1 MNEYALILESNAW
14 KCFRVVS
21 CWLILVTSDW
31 KCVIL
36 GGREG

>member
-1 MNEYALILESNAW
+1 MDEYALILESNAW
-14 KCFRVVS
+14 KCFS